1 MSQDKSGH
9 AKTTNNWKVSVVET
23 TQVYL
28 SFTLDSIIGQQMGHS
43 GVGLILSSQAQG
55 PRLMDQPQS

>member
-9 AKTTNNWKVSVVET
+9 AKTTNNWKVSMVET
-23 TQVYL
+23 TYL
-28 SFTLDSIIGQQMGHS
+28 SFTLDSIIGQHMGHS